1 MRVTIRE
8 KAEGVPMESIGLLA
22 GRLNVLLEGALVR
35 AWTGDAL
42 GLTNAVDVFVER
54 VDDAGESNHA
64 TADRD
69 QQAVI
74 SALLCQPALEK
85 ALQALAI
92 VLLTGALVLIDRR
105 HV

>member
-1 MRVTIRE
+1 MRVTIRG

-22 GRLNVLLEGALVR
+22 GRLKVLLEGALVR
-35 AWTGDAL
+35 VWTGDAL

-54 VDDAGESNHA
+54 VDNAGESNHA
-64 TADRD
+64 TADTKSRD
-69 QQAVI
+69 MVVAM
-74 SALLCQPALEK
+74 PAGFKK